1 MVSKVRSFKF
11 SRNCHLWSLTYPHQ
25 YLERKSQAL
34 LLSFVNLLSDNSCPQ
49 IERREDLRRVQ
60 QCSMTPPYPHHCTP
74 DSLTKEKLL
83 NISPNFTKKNLI
95 ICFLPSPVSSS
106 KLCLLVRWAS
116 GMQNI
121 FQTKY
126 FNTTAIFAIS
136 VKRYISISHA
146 VPVTMENIFRWSK
159 ICIYYWIWFKSV

>member
-1 MVSKVRSFKF
+1 MSSLISNLSTSVSRKKISSSVVVLCEPLVWQFLPPDWEKRRPEKGSTVFNDTTIP
-11 SRNCHLWSLTYPHQ
+11 SPLHARLTDQ
-25 YLERKSQAL
+25 GKI
-34 LLSFVNLLSDNSCPQ
+34 
-49 IERREDLRRVQ
+49 IE
-60 QCSMTPPYPHHCTP
+60 Y
-74 DSLTKEKLL
+74 
-83 NISPNFTKKNLI
+83 FTKFYQKNLI

-126 FNTTAIFAIS
+126 FKTTAIFAIS

-146 VPVTMENIFRWSK
+146 VPVTMEDIFRWSK